1 MTFWRCF
8 RTQISMTHR
17 IGDDRPELEDKACL
31 VSHNHPNVYIE
42 IRVGTKTWLDF
53 KTIKQI
59 FWTTLGEFVDGSKD
73 VKTNKDNEI
82 THCDIGSYDIEDYTK
97 ELKSLLKANFAS
109 YGLKDFK
116 MQLKIWE
123 TSKYGIFDDG
133 VR

>member
-59 FWTTLGEFVDGSKD
+59 FWESMREFVKNSDD
-73 VKTNKDNEI
+73 VKLNDDNEVV
-82 THCDIGSYDIEDYTK
+82 HANIGSYDIEEYTK
-97 ELKSLLKANFAS
+97 ELKSLLKANFAQQ
-109 YGLKDFK
+109 GLKTMK
-116 MQLKIWE
+116 MQIKIWE
-123 TSKYGIFDDG
+123 TGKYGILDDG
-133 VR
+133 LC